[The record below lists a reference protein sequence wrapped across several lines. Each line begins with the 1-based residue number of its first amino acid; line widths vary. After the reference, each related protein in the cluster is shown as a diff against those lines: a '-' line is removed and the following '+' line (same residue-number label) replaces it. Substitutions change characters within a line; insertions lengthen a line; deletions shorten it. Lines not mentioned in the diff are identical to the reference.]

1 MQTFG
6 VPWDLSSAGRWMFA
20 ASLQV
25 HRAIV
30 AWDTATSEHRVV
42 YAHPGA
48 NLYLANFSQDGH
60 WALFDSE
67 EGAGPPRMWA
77 APFRGLQDVPLT
89 EWVGLGRAIIPAGHQ
104 PGDAF
109 TSRKCTTDSSA
120 CTPAPWIPRGEG
132 QDRVCVGRAGPP
144 VVAVEM
150 TISRWANYR
159 RACNICAT
167 ASRRP
172 TLACPIPQ
180 M

>member
-89 EWVGLGRAIIPAGHQ
+89 EWVGLGEGNYPRWSPAG
-104 PGDAF
+104 GRIYF
-109 TSRKCTTDSSA
+109 TQMHDGFECLYTRAVNPS
-120 CTPAPWIPRGEG
+120 W
-132 QDRVCVGRAGPP
+132 GRARSGL
-144 VVAVEM
+144 
-150 TISRWANYR
+150 RWASMSTSCCSGNDDF
-159 RACNICAT
+159 
-167 ASRRP
+167 
-172 TLACPIPQ
+172 TLGKLPARV
-180 M
+180 